1 MSRPVKQVY
10 ISKESRRVYVR
21 QSFNILPYFLSALI
35 MHNCFSGMK
44 FLYPY
49 GATLNVVQPSV
60 VALSSGSI
68 AIPMNR
74 PICAYHC
81 VKTSGGKLVVLGSS
95 KMLAD
100 TYIEKENNDALREM
114 IFDFFELDITGIV
127 DLHTDDVEVCL
138 LVA

>member
-1 MSRPVKQVY
+1 
-10 ISKESRRVYVR
+10 
-21 QSFNILPYFLSALI
+21 
-35 MHNCFSGMK
+35 MK

-60 VALSSGSI
+60 VALSSGSV

-81 VKTSGGKLVVLGSS
+81 VQNSGGKLVVLGSS
-95 KMLAD
+95 RMLTD

-114 IFDFFELDITGIV
+114 IFDFFELNILETTN
-127 DLHTDDVEVCL
+127 LHTDDIDVSICRIIRKCNMSL
-138 LVA
+138 

>member
-1 MSRPVKQVY
+1 MSACKT
-10 ISKESRRVYVR
+10 IC
-21 QSFNILPYFLSALI
+21 FNISYFLSTLSI
-35 MHNCFSGMK
+35 RNCFSGMK

-60 VALSSGSI
+60 VVLSSGSI

-81 VKTSGGKLVVLGSS
+81 VKITGGKLVVLGSS
-95 KMLAD
+95 KMLTD

-114 IFDFFELDITGIV
+114 IFDFFELDITGIM
-127 DLHTDDVEVCL
+127 DHHTDDIEVSL
-138 LVA
+138 F

>member
-1 MSRPVKQVY
+1 
-10 ISKESRRVYVR
+10 
-21 QSFNILPYFLSALI
+21 
-35 MHNCFSGMK
+35 MK

-81 VKTSGGKLVVLGSS
+81 VKSGGGKLVVLGSS
-95 KMLAD
+95 RMLAD

-114 IFDFFELDITGIV
+114 IFDFFELDITGIT
-127 DLHTDDVEVCL
+127 DLHTDDVEVSL
-138 LVA
+138 LML

>member
-1 MSRPVKQVY
+1 
-10 ISKESRRVYVR
+10 
-21 QSFNILPYFLSALI
+21 
-35 MHNCFSGMK
+35 MK

-68 AIPMNR
+68 AVPMNR

-81 VKTSGGKLVVLGSS
+81 VKNNNGKLIVLGSS
-95 KMLAD
+95 RMLTD

-114 IFDFFELDITGIV
+114 IFDFFEIKNVTEKK
-127 DLHTDDVEVCL
+127 DLHTDDIEVSYL
-138 LVA
+138 LY

>member
-1 MSRPVKQVY
+1 MS
-10 ISKESRRVYVR
+10 
-21 QSFNILPYFLSALI
+21 NLS
-35 MHNCFSGMK
+35 SGAK

-81 VKTSGGKLVVLGSS
+81 VKNGGGKLVVLGSS
-95 KMLAD
+95 RMLTD

-114 IFDFFELDITGIV
+114 IFDFFELDVAETV
-127 DLHTDDVEVCL
+127 NLHTDDVDVSLREIIRRYNVIY
-138 LVA
+138 

>member
-1 MSRPVKQVY
+1 
-10 ISKESRRVYVR
+10 
-21 QSFNILPYFLSALI
+21 
-35 MHNCFSGMK
+35 MK

-81 VKTSGGKLVVLGSS
+81 IKNTNGKLIVLGSS
-95 KMLAD
+95 RMLND

-114 IFDFFELDITGIV
+114 IFDFFELSDTEMV
-127 DLHTDDVEVCL
+127 DFLTDDVEVREL
-138 LVA
+138 FI